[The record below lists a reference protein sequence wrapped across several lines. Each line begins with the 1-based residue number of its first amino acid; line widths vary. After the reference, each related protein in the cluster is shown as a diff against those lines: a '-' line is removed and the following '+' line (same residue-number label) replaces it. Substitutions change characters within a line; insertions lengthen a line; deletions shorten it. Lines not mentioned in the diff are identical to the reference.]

1 MPSLDF
7 SSSESGSPSGHK
19 TKWVVRAGS
28 RINRSLAY
36 EAKAVRINFTYF
48 SLVIP
53 DNCKIREMIT
63 SFAGKQTID
72 AAYMTDGSSSGRA
85 D

>member
-1 MPSLDF
+1 MSSLDF
-7 SSSESGSPSGHK
+7 ASSESGSPHRHK
-19 TKWVVRAGS
+19 TKWIVGSGS

-63 SFAGKQTID
+63 SFAGK
-72 AAYMTDGSSSGRA
+72 
-85 D
+85 